1 MGCYGRFKFSPFLI
15 KLQYNRANFTIQGN
29 NIMDLFAQL
38 LPFVFLI
45 AIMYFVIIRPQQ
57 NEAKA
62 RQAMIE
68 SLQKGD
74 KVVTN
79 GGFIV
84 TINKVEE
91 KFFSV
96 QMNKDIV
103 AQVTK
108 DAIARKY
115 EDDA

>member
-1 MGCYGRFKFSPFLI
+1 
-15 KLQYNRANFTIQGN
+15 
-29 NIMDLFAQL
+29 MDIFAQL
-38 LPFVFLI
+38 LPFIFLI

-62 RQAMIE
+62 KKAMVE
-68 SLQKGD
+68 ALTKGD

-96 QMNKDIV
+96 NMNKDTVTQI
-103 AQVTK
+103 TK
-108 DAIARKY
+108 DSIARKY
-115 EDDA
+115 EDEA

>member
-1 MGCYGRFKFSPFLI
+1 
-15 KLQYNRANFTIQGN
+15 
-29 NIMDLFAQL
+29 MDLVAQL

-57 NEAKA
+57 KEAKS
-62 RQAMIE
+62 REEMIAA
-68 SLQKGD
+68 LKKGD

-96 QMNKDIV
+96 NMNKDIV
-103 AQVTK
+103 TQITK

-115 EDDA
+115 EDEA